1 MFPHLQVDC
10 CLVNSPVP
18 VGTAGL
24 VPVPTRGVCSGINP
38 AVLAGMD
45 PLHTPGMGEEEINN
59 KLELVMEIF
68 LLFIPRH
75 WCWKLGNAV
84 VTWR

>member
-1 MFPHLQVDC
+1 MGVHISPGQPRMWPPQVC
-10 CLVNSPVP
+10 TWLN
-18 VGTAGL
+18 T
-24 VPVPTRGVCSGINP
+24 
-38 AVLAGMD
+38 
-45 PLHTPGMGEEEINN
+45 NN